1 MVCSEHWRLD
11 RFCTIIVMLKGQLN
25 HYFMR
30 PFEILDISALVNALA
45 EYTTRY
51 TKLLTEGGRK
61 KDIINCRETMQSLIA
76 EIELRKELKNA
87 NNSPEQTEDRIS
99 T

>member
-1 MVCSEHWRLD
+1 VRAFRSVLHNYCDHER
-11 RFCTIIVMLKGQLN
+11 RLN

-30 PFEILDISALVNALA
+30 PFEILDTSALVNALA
-45 EYTTRY
+45 EYTTKY

-61 KDIINCRETMQSLIA
+61 KDIFNCRETMQSLIA
-76 EIELRKELKNA
+76 EIELRKALKNM
-87 NNSPEQTEDRIS
+87 NNPPEQTEGRIS